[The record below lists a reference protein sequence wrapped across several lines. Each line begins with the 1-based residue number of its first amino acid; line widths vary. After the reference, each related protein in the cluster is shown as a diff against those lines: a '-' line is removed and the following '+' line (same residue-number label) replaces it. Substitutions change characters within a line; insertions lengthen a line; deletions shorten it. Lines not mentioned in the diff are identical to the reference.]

1 MAQAAR
7 VIEGVELPPA
17 GTYVFDPAH
26 TEIAFVARHMLS
38 KVRGKFEGATG
49 TIVIGDGPEDS
60 SVEVELDA
68 ASLTT
73 GTQMRDD
80 HLRSADFL
88 LVEEH
93 PTLTFTST
101 NVRRTGERTFDLTGD
116 LTIKGITKPVTL
128 QGTYLGWGPNHQGTP
143 MVAFEATTTI
153 EREDWDIT
161 WNVAVETGGF
171 LVGKKV
177 DIEVSVEALPIEA

>member
-7 VIEGVELPPA
+7 VIEGVDLPPA
-17 GTYVFDPAH
+17 GTYAFDPAH

-38 KVRGKFEGATG
+38 KVRGTFEGASG
-49 TIVIGDGPEDS
+49 TIVIGDGPDDS

-68 ASLTT
+68 ASITT

-80 HLRSADFL
+80 HLRSGDFL
-88 LVEEH
+88 LAEEH
-93 PTLTFTST
+93 PKLTFRST
-101 NVRRTGERTFDLTGD
+101 GVRITGERTFDLTGD

-128 QGTYLGWGPNHQGTP
+128 HATYLGWGPNPQGTP
-143 MVAFEATTTI
+143 MVAFEAKTSI
-153 EREDWDIT
+153 AREDWDIT

-177 DIEVSVEALPIEA
+177 DIEVSVEALPADA

>member
-17 GTYVFDPAH
+17 GTYAFDPAH

-49 TIVIGDGPEDS
+49 TIVIGDTLDDS
-60 SVEVELDA
+60 SVEVDLDA

-80 HLRSADFL
+80 HLRSGDFL

-93 PTLTFTST
+93 PKLTFRST
-101 NVRRTGERTFDLTGD
+101 GVRPTGERTFDLTGD

-128 QGTYLGWGPNHQGTP
+128 QATYLGWGPNHQGTP
-143 MVAFEATTTI
+143 MVAFEAKTTI

-177 DIEVSVEALPIEA
+177 DIEINVEALPVEA